1 MTWSFIQLFTCYLPK
16 PPLPKFYGWGSFL
29 PVLRIHIE
37 EILAFIKIRKSTTHW
52 FLLCGIVATVKVQ
65 IYFWK
70 MKIIFPSF
78 IYEYIIYIFDNVK
91 T

>member
-16 PPLPKFYGWGSFL
+16 PPLPKFYGRGSFL

-37 EILAFIKIRKSTTHW
+37 EILTFIKIRKSLVFTLWYCRYSKGTDL
-52 FLLCGIVATVKVQ
+52 FLKNEDH
-65 IYFWK
+65 
-70 MKIIFPSF
+70 FPSF
-78 IYEYIIYIFDNVK
+78 IYEYIIYIFDNAK